1 MSWNIHHTT
10 HLSFSLACIGA
21 LVGANKNS
29 VKVRDYLQQ
38 RENFNEFAKAFNAN
52 FIVLNLASVF
62 YDYSPKQKT
71 VVKITQVPMKDE
83 EGKEYLS
90 QVKTSKEYNVT
101 STSFDTHIKLFAV
114 GFAATVAYCMEGDPD
129 VDRFI
134 CAASLIPNALQVT
147 ADMIGFSDAF
157 DSTYLSE
164 VNGLESIII

>member
-10 HLSFSLACIGA
+10 HLSLCLTSIGA
-21 LVGANKNS
+21 LVGAHENS
-29 VKVRDYLQQ
+29 VKLQDYLHQ
-38 RENFNEFAKAFNAN
+38 RENLNEVAKAFNAN

-114 GFAATVAYCMEGDPD
+114 GLGATVAYCMKGAPEAEL
-129 VDRFI
+129 FI
-134 CAASLIPNALQVT
+134 SAASLIPNALQVT